1 MCIDMMCPSLCLL
14 VCAGSLLCQSSEGR
28 TSCEVTAE
36 FASVKKLLQAKNYEN
51 AAASLNKLK
60 ECGNL
65 SPLQRFEIG
74 WLYGRARHFHEA
86 LSVFQSVPDGVPDRP
101 SHQYAVAL
109 SEFELANYKGAIK
122 ALKTLETEGD
132 LSPESANLLAVSY
145 SKLALYEQAQSILL
159 QEIQRHREDQSAYLN
174 LVTLY
179 ADQDR
184 YAEAAE
190 VASDAV
196 QAFPESAEVLVVRGA
211 ANILIGQLNSAYED
225 FSSAIRLA
233 PNWADPR
240 FFLALTRYKQGKFA
254 DAVNS
259 LESAN
264 RRGIADSDLHYL
276 LAECLLKLNAANT
289 QAALH
294 ELDKAVE
301 LNSDSVSARAL
312 RGKLLLEAGST
323 KEAVADLERAHQ
335 RDPGSRTAAYNLA
348 RAYQKL
354 GRKGDSQ
361 LLFEQL
367 RSGKIDA
374 VSELS
379 QRRLNEVLIQKEGQ
393 P

>member
-1 MCIDMMCPSLCLL
+1 MYIDMVRPSLCLL

-28 TSCEVTAE
+28 TSCDVTAE
-36 FASVKKLLQAKNYEN
+36 FASVKRLLQAKDYED
-51 AAASLNKLK
+51 AAASLGRLK

-74 WLYGRARHFHEA
+74 WLYGRARQFNEA
-86 LSVFQSVPDGVPDRP
+86 LSVFRSVPDDVPDRP

-122 ALKTLETEGD
+122 LLKTLETEGG

-145 SKLALYEQAQSILL
+145 SKLAFYEQAQSILL

-184 YAEAAE
+184 YAEAAV

-196 QAFPESAEVLVVRGA
+196 QAFPESAEVRVVRGA
-211 ANILIGQLNSAYED
+211 ANTLIGQLDEAYDD
-225 FSSAIRLA
+225 FSNAIRLA
-233 PNWADPR
+233 PDWADPR
-240 FFLALTRYKQGKFA
+240 FFLALTRYKQGKFT
-254 DAVNS
+254 DAIHS

-264 RRGIADSDLHYL
+264 RRGIVDSDLHYL

-289 QAALH
+289 QAALR
-294 ELDKAVE
+294 ELDQAIK
-301 LNSDSVSARAL
+301 LNSDSVPARAL

-335 RDPGSRTAAYNLA
+335 RDPGSRTAAYSLA
-348 RAYQKL
+348 RAYQRL
-354 GRKGDSQ
+354 GRKKDSQ

>member
-1 MCIDMMCPSLCLL
+1 M
-14 VCAGSLLCQSSEGR
+14 
-28 TSCEVTAE
+28 
-36 FASVKKLLQAKNYEN
+36 
-51 AAASLNKLK
+51 
-60 ECGNL
+60 
-65 SPLQRFEIG
+65 SPLQLFEIG
-74 WLYGRARHFHEA
+74 WLYGRARHFNEA

-122 ALKTLETEGD
+122 VLKTLETEGN

-184 YAEAAE
+184 YAEAAV

-196 QAFPESAEVLVVRGA
+196 QAFPESAEVRVVRGA
-211 ANILIGQLNSAYED
+211 ANTLIGQLDEAYDD
-225 FSSAIRLA
+225 FSNAIRLA
-233 PNWADPR
+233 PDWADPR
-240 FFLALTRYKQGKFA
+240 FFLALTRYKQGKFT
-254 DAVNS
+254 DAIHS

-264 RRGIADSDLHYL
+264 RRGIVDSDLHYL

-289 QAALH
+289 QAALR
-294 ELDKAVE
+294 ELHKAIE
-301 LNSDSVSARAL
+301 LNSNSASARAL
-312 RGKLLLEAGST
+312 RGKLLFEAGST

-354 GRKGDSQ
+354 GRKEDSQ
-361 LLFEQL
+361 LLFQQL

-374 VSELS
+374 VGELS
-379 QRRLNEVLIQKEGQ
+379 QRRLNEALIQKEAQ